1 MALLGQHQEE
11 VDLAILI
18 IVSQVLLTAL
28 LYVPMPAALKD
39 IVLRDILKNSL
50 SVRGAAVAALSPRLV
65 AVVAPVSP
73 AAPSAATL

>member
-18 IVSQVLLTAL
+18 IVFQVLLTAL